1 MHAVVA
7 WTSNCLVQSAQH
19 GVPVVSLGPS
29 AALQVSGQIEDI
41 DHLADLDPD
50 LVEAWLRHLSY
61 GQFTKR
67 EMQQGICWKII
78 NG

>member
-1 MHAVVA
+1 
-7 WTSNCLVQSAQH
+7 
-19 GVPVVSLGPS
+19 VVSLGPS
-29 AALQVSGQIEDI
+29 AALQVSNKIADI
-41 DHLADLDPD
+41 NSLADPDPD
-50 LVEAWLRHLSY
+50 LIESWLRHLSY